1 MLLAAVVLAA
11 VSGINSPGQEPA
23 PQHLTGLRVSLP
35 RNDRQELLYVLQFD
49 SPTILHRYPGDKV
62 FLDEVYGPDPDKAEF
77 LKKLASIARRLD
89 IDMPDVL
96 IAYPVVDDKG
106 NPKPQKPDASI
117 GWANNVHGKHHDI
130 VFVTKNVKDGL
141 TDEQLLATIA
151 HEMGH
156 FPQFKKDGSKETQ
169 HGRKLEAAADAFAL
183 SCPEVDPNDF
193 KSMLIEV
200 EKLQDQTAREHPLLY
215 KDFIGSTKVIPAS
228 VQTNM
233 AFGGDHPMTRTRIK
247 EAEKEIQRRAA
258 SAAPAG
264 PLLNRP

>member
-89 IDMPDVL
+89 MDMPDIL
-96 IAYPVVDDKG
+96 IAYPTVDDKG

-258 SAAPAG
+258 LTAPAG
-264 PLLNRP
+264 PTP